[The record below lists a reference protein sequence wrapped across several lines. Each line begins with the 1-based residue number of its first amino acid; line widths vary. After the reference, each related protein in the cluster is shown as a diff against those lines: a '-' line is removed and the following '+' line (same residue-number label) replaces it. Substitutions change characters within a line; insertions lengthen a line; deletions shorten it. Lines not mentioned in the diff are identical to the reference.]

1 MDVGLLKAKIRE
13 VADFPTPGV
22 SFKDVTTLLKDAEAF
37 RFAVKALAD
46 RYRNDRPDL
55 VVGIESRGFLLG
67 APIAYELGSGIVVVR
82 KPGKLPAERV
92 RVEYELEYGK
102 DALEVHTDAIQPGQR
117 VLLADDLLATG
128 GTSWAAAELVKR
140 LGGEIVG
147 FAFLIELAY
156 LGGRQRLAG
165 YPVEA
170 LVTYE
175 S

>member
-1 MDVGLLKAKIRE
+1 
-13 VADFPTPGV
+13 
-22 SFKDVTTLLKDAEAF
+22 
-37 RFAVKALAD
+37 
-46 RYRNDRPDL
+46 
-55 VVGIESRGFLLG
+55 
-67 APIAYELGSGIVVVR
+67 
-82 KPGKLPAERV
+82 
-92 RVEYELEYGK
+92 LEYGK

-165 YPVEA
+165 YQVEA

>member
-46 RYRNDRPDL
+46 RYRKDRPDL

-82 KPGKLPAERV
+82 KPGKLPAEHV